1 MQNLRLAELF
11 CSRHLLH
18 QDELRISRRRQ
29 QEIVNFRRNFFYGD
43 SGTIS
48 GPIAAS
54 EQMFRPRFLRPRFDG
69 RRRENIGF
77 NDQTLNPEKCF
88 SVFRISSETSDCLKM
103 LKLLKLWKANMTY
116 SARLYKSSV
125 NYRKY
130 SIEAVNNSFYRPL
143 TSYTGSQPLPT
154 LHFHQLSRT
163 AALSKTSVLV
173 TQALVDEQQVTF
185 VPLLV

>member
-1 MQNLRLAELF
+1 MSGTILAHLMFYSFFKKLSMQNFRLAELF

-18 QDELRISRRRQ
+18 QDELQISRRRQ

-88 SVFRISSETSDCLKM
+88 SVLRISSETSDCLKM
-103 LKLLKLWKANMTY
+103 LLKLLKL
-116 SARLYKSSV
+116 R
-125 NYRKY
+125 
-130 SIEAVNNSFYRPL
+130 
-143 TSYTGSQPLPT
+143 T
-154 LHFHQLSRT
+154 LM
-163 AALSKTSVLV
+163 
-173 TQALVDEQQVTF
+173 
-185 VPLLV
+185 